1 MEKTLFV
8 TAQDVSEIMGVSL
21 SVAYKL
27 VASLNKEFKAKGFYT
42 ISGKV
47 NRRYFEE
54 KCLYGSISD

>member
-27 VASLNKEFKAKGFYT
+27 VASLNKELKEKGFYT

-54 KCLYGSISD
+54 KCLYGSNSD

>member
-27 VASLNKEFKAKGFYT
+27 VASLNKEFKGKGFYT

>member
-21 SVAYKL
+21 SAAYKL
-27 VASLNKEFKAKGFYT
+27 VASLNKELKAKGFYT

-54 KCLYGSISD
+54 KCLYGSSSD

>member
-27 VASLNKEFKAKGFYT
+27 VASLNKELKAKGFYT

-54 KCLYGSISD
+54 KCLYGSSSD

>member
-27 VASLNKEFKAKGFYT
+27 VASLNKELKAKGFYT

>member
-27 VASLNKEFKAKGFYT
+27 VASLNKELQAKGFYT

-54 KCLYGSISD
+54 KCLYGSSSD

>member
-27 VASLNKEFKAKGFYT
+27 VASLNKELKEKGFYT

-54 KCLYGSISD
+54 KCLYGSSSD

>member
-27 VASLNKEFKAKGFYT
+27 VASLNKELKEKGFYT

-54 KCLYGSISD
+54 KCLYGSSTD

>member
-27 VASLNKEFKAKGFYT
+27 VASLNKELKAKGFYT

-54 KCLYGSISD
+54 KCLYGSSND

>member
-27 VASLNKEFKAKGFYT
+27 VASLNKELKAKGFYT

-54 KCLYGSISD
+54 KCLYGSSTD

>member
-8 TAQDVSEIMGVSL
+8 TAQDVSEIMGISI
-21 SVAYKL
+21 SKSYKIIS
-27 VASLNKEFKAKGFYT
+27 ALNKELKEKGFYT

-54 KCLYGSISD
+54 KCLYGSAV

>member
-27 VASLNKEFKAKGFYT
+27 VASLNKELKEKGFYT
-42 ISGKV
+42 ES
-47 NRRYFEE
+47 
-54 KCLYGSISD
+54 

>member
-8 TAQDVSEIMGVSL
+8 TAQDVSEIMGVSI

-27 VASLNKEFKAKGFYT
+27 VASLNKELKEKGFYT

-54 KCLYGSISD
+54 KCLYGSSSD

>member
-27 VASLNKEFKAKGFYT
+27 VASLNKELKAKGFYT

-54 KCLYGSISD
+54 KSLYGSSSD